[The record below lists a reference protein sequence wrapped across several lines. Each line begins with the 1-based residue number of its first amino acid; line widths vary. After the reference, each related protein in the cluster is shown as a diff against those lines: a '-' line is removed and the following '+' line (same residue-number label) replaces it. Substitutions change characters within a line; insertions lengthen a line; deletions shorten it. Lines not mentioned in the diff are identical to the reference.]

1 MGIVLGLQ
9 IDLMRIPTE
18 PVSVLCYYDEI
29 LTQASSKVEKVLA
42 FGSQFC
48 RDGFVLGSLVKAA
61 KYSRNVR

>member
-1 MGIVLGLQ
+1 M
-9 IDLMRIPTE
+9 E

-48 RDGFVLGSLVKAA
+48 RVGFVLGSLVKAA